1 MNTWLSVCWYAFL
14 YKKSKEDLSIKLE
27 QSLHDT
33 EKSALFH
40 LRGISTNSSSRIS
53 NFHGSNIT
61 FFFPTLVCQDICD
74 GVAFFDN
81 RMKSLEQSVSKQL
94 IGKLKKMED
103 KVSEIKSKSEYAIKV
118 LMSGKE
124 GELNKRLAS
133 ERGNEKK
140 IILLI

>member
-1 MNTWLSVCWYAFL
+1 
-14 YKKSKEDLSIKLE
+14 
-27 QSLHDT
+27 
-33 EKSALFH
+33 
-40 LRGISTNSSSRIS
+40 
-53 NFHGSNIT
+53 
-61 FFFPTLVCQDICD
+61 
-74 GVAFFDN
+74 
-81 RMKSLEQSVSKQL
+81 MKSLEQSVSKQL

-140 IILLI
+140 LFCLFEKGGIGFTCL